1 MKKELYITDLI
12 RRIKTTEGLLREK
25 LEIDDQRW
33 EESMQKYSIFEQNA
47 KELIVKSRA
56 EQTEDKSL
64 DNLNLD
70 SQIYTQENRSIHTN
84 QS

>member
-33 EESMQKYSIFEQNA
+33 EESMQKYSIFEKNA
-47 KELIVKSRA
+47 
-56 EQTEDKSL
+56 
-64 DNLNLD
+64 
-70 SQIYTQENRSIHTN
+70 
-84 QS
+84 

>member
-33 EESMQKYSIFEQNA
+33 EESMQKYSIFRRLNYF
-47 KELIVKSRA
+47 SM
-56 EQTEDKSL
+56 SL
-64 DNLNLD
+64 P
-70 SQIYTQENRSIHTN
+70 IKCHKVTQKRT
-84 QS
+84 

>member
-70 SQIYTQENRSIHTN
+70 SQIYTQENRFIHTN

>member
-33 EESMQKYSIFEQNA
+33 EESM
-47 KELIVKSRA
+47 
-56 EQTEDKSL
+56 
-64 DNLNLD
+64 
-70 SQIYTQENRSIHTN
+70 
-84 QS
+84 